1 MSAGYTDILI
11 KSALRGLL
19 IAVLLVLA
27 RLGKHVITGLLI
39 SVPAISLYTWWWVG
53 TRRRVRPGGPRAVAA
68 RAGRRRRRVAHR
80 RGPVRGGPAG
90 EILTPV
96 SAPGGSG
103 RTIAACYNK
112 ATPEWRNRQTH
123 GT

>member
-53 TRRRVRPGGPRAVAA
+53 KSDGPEKLRISLRAAMWSAIPWVIYLAVVYALVGRVPLLLALAAGVVAWLIVVALFAVVLQ
-68 RAGRRRRRVAHR
+68 GR
-80 RGPVRGGPAG
+80 
-90 EILTPV
+90 
-96 SAPGGSG
+96 S
-103 RTIAACYNK
+103 
-112 ATPEWRNRQTH
+112 
-123 GT
+123 